1 MDKELRHY
9 IAPNVFAMLGISC
22 YILADTFFI
31 SLAAGAD
38 GLTALNL
45 ILPVFGLMY
54 AIAAMIATGSV
65 IRFAIL
71 RSRNDGEAD
80 FYFGSSLFWAGAFS
94 LFFLV
99 LGIVCPD
106 RVLCLMGADAQI
118 LAVGHSYIRTVLC
131 FAPAFILNHTFTA
144 FVRNDGR
151 PKLAMAATMASSFFN
166 IAFDWILMFPLGLG
180 MFGAALASGLS
191 PLLSIAICLTH
202 YLSRKN
208 TVRLIFSPSL
218 DRLVTACVLGVSAFI
233 GEISNGVT
241 NLCFNFIL
249 LSLAGNTA
257 VAAYGVAANLS
268 IVVIAVFNGISQGLQ
283 PLAGR
288 AAGQDDRT
296 AVARIKRQSLA
307 AAIAFAFVSVL
318 LLWLFAPQV
327 VAVFNSA
334 HNQELAAIAIPGLR
348 LYSLGFLLA
357 GCNIIIAGVYAATGR
372 AKEGFVISILRGL
385 VLIVAFAFL
394 LSRFFG
400 LDGVWLSFTAAEA
413 VTLVVACLVGKAN

>member
-106 RVLCLMGADAQI
+106 RVLCLMSADAQI

-283 PLAGR
+283 PLARMTVPPLR
-288 AAGQDDRT
+288 A
-296 AVARIKRQSLA
+296 
-307 AAIAFAFVSVL
+307 
-318 LLWLFAPQV
+318 
-327 VAVFNSA
+327 
-334 HNQELAAIAIPGLR
+334 
-348 LYSLGFLLA
+348 
-357 GCNIIIAGVYAATGR
+357 
-372 AKEGFVISILRGL
+372 
-385 VLIVAFAFL
+385 
-394 LSRFFG
+394 
-400 LDGVWLSFTAAEA
+400 
-413 VTLVVACLVGKAN
+413 

>member
-106 RVLCLMGADAQI
+106 RVLCLMSADAQI